1 MTYSQSPHGKAERG
15 DSQGLISRKIF
26 RSKSRSGVTPVTARS
41 SPTVETYI
49 KRSKN
54 AENRYRQIQQF
65 AIQKAVAVV
74 KNATGRISSLCFPLP
89 PAASLCALNNS
100 FERTQS

>member
-1 MTYSQSPHGKAERG
+1 MR
-15 DSQGLISRKIF
+15 
-26 RSKSRSGVTPVTARS
+26 VTARFS
-41 SPTVETYI
+41 ATVETYI
-49 KRSKN
+49 SAARN
-54 AENRYRQIQQF
+54 AENRYKQIQQF
-65 AIQKAVAVV
+65 AIQKVVAVV